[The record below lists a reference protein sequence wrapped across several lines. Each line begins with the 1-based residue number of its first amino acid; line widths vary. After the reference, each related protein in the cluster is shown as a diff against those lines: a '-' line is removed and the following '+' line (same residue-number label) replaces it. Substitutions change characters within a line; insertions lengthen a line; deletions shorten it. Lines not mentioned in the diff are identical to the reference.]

1 MKKRLKNIPKNKFGA
16 TDAVS
21 GLNGADS
28 IVQIGMQAAQN
39 SKENGVT
46 AANTIGSTLGGMAS
60 GASTGMAIGGPWGAA
75 IGAVVGGVSGLV
87 PSLMGRKGSVDPVT
101 GEVTEGSGIKGR
113 RGPSKN
119 ELYERSRDIREN
131 NAYRDY
137 NTTSAYD
144 WYQENGANGYTMAAN
159 GGVIPNA
166 LAYVDDGE
174 LLRTPNG
181 EIINIPE
188 QGKPTDSNLVSVPEG
203 TQVLSDTLKVPG
215 TKETFAEVGRKLMKK
230 QKYGNDVYAQNSR
243 MLNEMHNQ
251 KAYDELLTIQEDM
264 KKKKGIKKSIG
275 KYDTGTPRIR
285 NVQSTAD
292 YNTDIYGTDPYWDA
306 WSGINAWDGVNL
318 SNYQKVNN
326 LQKRYYSLGLHQPGE
341 TLQYS
346 DDVKDYQ
353 TQFNQMFNPINQQI
367 GNLRE
372 SGKIV
377 GRGGTQDIPT
387 TWTDGYAGS
396 QTALR
401 TLGRNAS
408 ANQLTNINARLFARG
423 LEAYNDPET
432 GMVLVKPIDRS
443 DVSTRDLAELSVAE
457 PKTKSLA
464 DLAKIDNPPI
474 TETNPIPKADT
485 NPRRSRSLNVS
496 GAIGDLSSL
505 ISGLSSFIANNQN
518 ARDLNPERVY
528 PRYARA
534 YFSPVEYNI
543 QPQLDAIN
551 RTNAI
556 ARYNETQL
564 APRTGANLAF
574 GIQSAVARNRA
585 INEAYNNQRAINNQT
600 RARNA
605 QVATATSQ
613 FNAQAQHTADV
624 EYAQNRAQAR
634 NLRRQYR
641 SANAAIIPSMLR
653 DIRQNRRDQALLEY
667 MRPFLEYGSTSEAF
681 ANLKRGM
688 K

>member
-1 MKKRLKNIPKNKFGA
+1 MRKRLKNIPKNKFGA
-16 TDAVS
+16 TDATNLAIAA
-21 GLNGADS
+21 G
-28 IVQIGMQAAQN
+28 QQGMSMAQN
-39 SKENGVT
+39 FQDVKQN
-46 AANTIGSTLGGMAS
+46 GSTAGSTALQGLQGALS
-60 GASTGMAIGGPWGAA
+60 GASTGLMLGGPIGAA
-75 IGAVVGGVSGLV
+75 IGAGAGLLTGVIPGII
-87 PSLMGRKGSVDPVT
+87 GRKGSVDPIT
-101 GEVTEGSGIKGR
+101 GEVTKGSGIRGR
-113 RGPSKN
+113 KGPSEE
-119 ELYERSRDIREN
+119 ELLNRSRSIRETN
-131 NAYRDY
+131 DYRNY
-137 NTTSAYD
+137 NTTAAYD
-144 WYQENGANGYTMAAN
+144 YYQENGYNGYTMAAN

-203 TQVLSDTLKVPG
+203 TQVLSDKLKVPG
-215 TKETFAEVGRKLMKK
+215 TKKTFAEAGRKLMKK
-230 QKYGNDVYAQNSR
+230 QKYGNDTYAQNSK
-243 MLNEMHNQ
+243 MLNDRHNQ
-251 KAYDELLTIQEDM
+251 KAYNELLTIQEDM

-285 NVQSTAD
+285 DVQSTAD
-292 YNTDIYGTDPYWDA
+292 YNTDIYGTDPYWNA
-306 WSGINAWDGVNL
+306 WSGINL
-318 SNYQKVNN
+318 QNYQQANDM
-326 LQKRYYSLGLHQPGE
+326 QRRYHQLGLYNPSS
-341 TLQYS
+341 TLTYS

-353 TQFNQMFNPINQQI
+353 TRFNTMFNPINQQI
-367 GNLRE
+367 GNLRT
-372 SGKIV
+372 SGEIV
-377 GRGGTQDIPT
+377 GRGGTQDVPT

-401 TLGRNAS
+401 TLGRNAN

-432 GMVLVKPIDRS
+432 GMVLTRPIVRE
-443 DVSTRDLAELSVAE
+443 DVSTRDLAELAVSE
-457 PKTKSLA
+457 PKTRSLA
-464 DLAKIDNPPI
+464 DLASTNNPSI
-474 TETNPIPKADT
+474 TETSPIPKADT
-485 NPRRSRSLNVS
+485 NPGRSRSFNVS
-496 GAIGDLSSL
+496 GAIGDLSPL

-518 ARDLNPERVY
+518 ARDLNPEPVY

-605 QVATATSQ
+605 QVASNTSQ

-634 NLRRQYR
+634 NLRRKYR
-641 SANAAIIPSMLR
+641 SANAAIIPSMLK
-653 DIRQNRRDQALLEY
+653 DIRQNRRDQALLEF
-667 MRPFLEYGSTSEAF
+667 MRPFLEYGSTDEAIT
-681 ANLKRGM
+681 NLKRGM
-688 K
+688 R

>member
-1 MKKRLKNIPKNKFGA
+1 MRKRLKNIPKNKFGA
-16 TDAVS
+16 TDATNLAIAVGQQ
-21 GLNGADS
+21 GL
-28 IVQIGMQAAQN
+28 QTAQN
-39 SKENGVT
+39 FQDVKQN
-46 AANTIGSTLGGMAS
+46 GSTAGSTVMQGFQGALS
-60 GASTGMAIGGPWGAA
+60 GASAGMMLGGPAGAA
-75 IGAVVGGVSGLV
+75 IGAGAGLLIGSIPGIV
-87 PSLMGRKGSVDPVT
+87 GRKGSVDPVT
-101 GEVTEGSGIKGR
+101 GEITQGSGIKGR
-113 RGPSKN
+113 RGPSKS
-119 ELYERSRDIREN
+119 ELQSRSRDIREN
-131 NAYRDY
+131 NAYREY
-137 NTTSAYD
+137 NNTAAYD
-144 WYQENGANGYTMAAN
+144 YYQDHGYNGFTMVAN

-174 LLRTPNG
+174 LLRTPDG

-203 TQVLSDTLKVPG
+203 TQVLSDKLKVPG
-215 TKETFAEVGRKLMKK
+215 TKETFAEVGKRIMKK
-230 QKYGNDVYAQNSR
+230 QKYGNDVYAQNSK
-243 MLNEMHNQ
+243 MLNDRHNQ
-251 KAYDELLTIQEDM
+251 KAYDELLTIQENM
-264 KKKKGIKKSIG
+264 KKKRGIKKSTG
-275 KYDTGTPRIR
+275 KYDRGTTGIR
-285 NVQSTAD
+285 DVQSTAD
-292 YNTDIYGTDPYWDA
+292 YYTDIYGTDPYWDA
-306 WSGINAWDGVNL
+306 WRGINL
-318 SNYQKVNN
+318 QNYQQANDM
-326 LQKRYYSLGLHQPGE
+326 QRRYHQLGLYNPGS
-341 TLQYS
+341 TLTYS

-353 TQFNQMFNPINQQI
+353 TRFNTMFNPINQQI
-367 GNLRE
+367 GNLRT
-372 SGKIV
+372 SGEIV
-377 GRGGTQDIPT
+377 GRGGTEDIPT

-401 TLGRNAS
+401 TLGRNAN

-432 GMVLVKPIDRS
+432 GMVLTRPINRE

-464 DLAKIDNPPI
+464 DLATVDDTPI
-474 TETNPIPKADT
+474 TETSPIPD
-485 NPRRSRSLNVS
+485 NIPRSNNNTPRSNNRFNLKGNL
-496 GAIGDLSSL
+496 GDISPL
-505 ISGLSSFIANNQN
+505 ISGLSSFVANWQN
-518 ARDLNPERVY
+518 SRDLEPEPVY

-534 YFSPVEYNI
+534 YFSPVEYDI
-543 QPQLDAIN
+543 IPQLNEIN

-556 ARYNETQL
+556 ARYNQTQL

-574 GIQSAVARNRA
+574 GIQSAVARNAA
-585 INEAYNNQRAINNQT
+585 INEAYNNQRINNNTT

-605 QVATATSQ
+605 QVASNTSQ

-667 MRPFLEYGSTSEAF
+667 MRPFLEYGSTSKAF

>member
-21 GLNGADS
+21 GLNGAGS

-60 GASTGMAIGGPWGAA
+60 GASAGMAIGGPWGAA

-113 RGPSKN
+113 RGPSKA
-119 ELYERSRDIREN
+119 ELYERSRNIREN

-137 NTTSAYD
+137 NTTAAYD
-144 WYQENGANGYTMAAN
+144 WYQENGANGYTVAAN

-275 KYDTGTPRIR
+275 KYDKGTK
-285 NVQSTAD
+285 NVRSADDLSWTKDIMPSDWYRSTLSMITPENIQD
-292 YNTDIYGTDPYWDA
+292 Y
-306 WSGINAWDGVNL
+306 
-318 SNYQKVNN
+318 NN
-326 LQKRYYSLGLHQPGE
+326 LQN
-341 TLQYS
+341 T
-346 DDVKDYQ
+346 
-353 TQFNQMFNPINQQI
+353 
-367 GNLRE
+367 
-372 SGKIV
+372 
-377 GRGGTQDIPT
+377 
-387 TWTDGYAGS
+387 YA
-396 QTALR
+396 
-401 TLGRNAS
+401 TLGFTNTKPGNIITPSEAVGNYQGAFDNLTDLNA
-408 ANQLTNINARLFARG
+408 
-423 LEAYNDPET
+423 
-432 GMVLVKPIDRS
+432 
-443 DVSTRDLAELSVAE
+443 
-457 PKTKSLA
+457 
-464 DLAKIDNPPI
+464 
-474 TETNPIPKADT
+474 
-485 NPRRSRSLNVS
+485 
-496 GAIGDLSSL
+496 AIGDLYRNNRLTAVGSTGDSPETWRDGLPGTATWLRHLGRNVTPEQLSQIQSSLHPYVEAFINPDNGMVNFRRNTRTIAPVNSNEVPYLDLSDLADTTQARTIPRATRNITNSKGKVGGNSRSFNSRSTIGDLSPL
-505 ISGLSSFIANNQN
+505 ISGLSSFIANHQN
-518 ARDLNPERVY
+518 AKDLNPEPVY

-653 DIRQNRRDQALLEY
+653 DIRQNKRDQALLEY

>member
-16 TDAVS
+16 TDAVG
-21 GLNGADS
+21 GLNGAGS

-60 GASTGMAIGGPWGAA
+60 GASAGMAIGGPWGAA

-87 PSLMGRKGSVDPVT
+87 PSLMGRKGSVDPIT

-113 RGPSKN
+113 RGPSKD
-119 ELYERSRDIREN
+119 ELYERSQNIREN

-137 NTTSAYD
+137 NTTAAYD
-144 WYQENGANGYTMAAN
+144 WYQENGANGYTLAAN

-292 YNTDIYGTDPYWDA
+292 YNTDIYGTDPYWNA
-306 WSGINAWDGVNL
+306 WSGINL
-318 SNYQKVNN
+318 QNYQQAND
-326 LQKRYYSLGLHQPGE
+326 LQRRYHRLGLYNPADMIPYNAEVQ
-341 TLQYS
+341 
-346 DDVKDYQ
+346 DYQ
-353 TQFNQMFNPINQQI
+353 NQFNNMFNSINQQI
-367 GNLRE
+367 GHLRTL
-372 SGKIV
+372 GRII

-443 DVSTRDLAELSVAE
+443 DVSTRDLAELSTTE
-457 PKTKSLA
+457 SKTRSLA
-464 DLAKIDNPPI
+464 DLASTNNPPI
-474 TETNPIPKADT
+474 TETSPIPTTDT
-485 NPRRSRSLNVS
+485 NSSKSRSFNVS
-496 GAIGDLSSL
+496 GAISDLSPL
-505 ISGLSSFIANNQN
+505 ISGLSSFIANHQN
-518 ARDLNPERVY
+518 AKNLNPEPVY

-534 YFSPVEYNI
+534 YFSPVEYDI

-624 EYAQNRAQAR
+624 ENAQNRAQAR

-653 DIRQNRRDQALLEY
+653 DIRQNKRDQALLEY

>member
-1 MKKRLKNIPKNKFGA
+1 MKKCLNKIPKNKFGA
-16 TDAVS
+16 TDATNLAIAV
-21 GLNGADS
+21 G
-28 IVQIGMQAAQN
+28 QQGMQTAQN
-39 SKENGVT
+39 FQDVKQN
-46 AANTIGSTLGGMAS
+46 GSTAGSTVMQGLQGALS
-60 GASTGMAIGGPWGAA
+60 GASTGMMLGGPMGAA
-75 IGAVVGGVSGLV
+75 IGAGAGLLTGIIPGIV
-87 PSLMGRKGSVDPVT
+87 GRKGSVDPVT

-113 RGPSKN
+113 RGPDKN
-119 ELYERSRDIREN
+119 ELYARSREIRRN
-131 NAYRDY
+131 NALREY
-137 NTTSAYD
+137 NTTAAYD
-144 WYQENGANGYTMAAN
+144 WYQENGVNGYTLAAN

-174 LLRTPNG
+174 LLRTPDGN
-181 EIINIPE
+181 IINIPE

-203 TQVLSDTLKVPG
+203 TQVLSDKLKVPG
-215 TKETFAEVGRKLMKK
+215 TKETFAEAGRKLMKK
-230 QKYGNDVYAQNSR
+230 QKYGNDIYAQNSK
-243 MLNEMHNQ
+243 MLNDRHNEQ
-251 KAYDELLTIQEDM
+251 AYDELLTIQEDM

-275 KYDTGTPRIR
+275 KYDTGTPKIR

-292 YNTDIYGTDPYWDA
+292 YNADIYGTDPYWAA
-306 WSGINAWDGVNL
+306 WRGINL
-318 SNYQKVNN
+318 QNYQQAND
-326 LQKRYYSLGLHQPGE
+326 LQRRYHRLGLYNPADMIPYNAEVQ
-341 TLQYS
+341 
-346 DDVKDYQ
+346 DYQ
-353 TQFNQMFNPINQQI
+353 NQFNNMFNSINQQI
-367 GNLRE
+367 GNLRT

-377 GRGGTQDIPT
+377 GRGGSKDVPT

-401 TLGRNAS
+401 TLGRNAN

-432 GMVLVKPIDRS
+432 GMVLVKPIDRP
-443 DVSTRDLAELSVAE
+443 DVSTRDLAELSTTE
-457 PKTKSLA
+457 PKTRSLA

-485 NPRRSRSLNVS
+485 NPRRYRSFNVS
-496 GAIGDLSSL
+496 GAIGDLSPL
-505 ISGLSSFIANNQN
+505 ISGLSSFVANTQN
-518 ARDLNPERVY
+518 ARDLEPEPVY

-534 YFSPVEYNI
+534 YFSPVEFNI

-605 QVATATSQ
+605 QVASNTSQ

-624 EYAQNRAQAR
+624 ENAQNRAQAR

-653 DIRQNRRDQALLEY
+653 DIRQNKRDQALLEY
-667 MRPFLEYGSTSEAF
+667 MRPFLEYGQSDEAI
-681 ANLKRGM
+681 ANLFKGM

>member
-16 TDAVS
+16 TDAVG
-21 GLNGADS
+21 GLNGAGS

-60 GASTGMAIGGPWGAA
+60 GASAGMAIGGPWGAA

-113 RGPSKN
+113 RGPSKA
-119 ELYERSRDIREN
+119 ELYERSQNIREN

-137 NTTSAYD
+137 NTTAAYD
-144 WYQENGANGYTMAAN
+144 WYQENGANDYTMAAN

-215 TKETFAEVGRKLMKK
+215 TKETFAEAGRKLMKK
-230 QKYGNDVYAQNSR
+230 QKYGNDIYAQNSK
-243 MLNEMHNQ
+243 MLNDRHNQ
-251 KAYDELLTIQEDM
+251 QAYDELLTIQEDM

-275 KYDTGTPRIR
+275 KYDTGTK
-285 NVQSTAD
+285 NVRSADDLSWTRDIMPTDWYRSTLSMITPENMQD
-292 YNTDIYGTDPYWDA
+292 Y
-306 WSGINAWDGVNL
+306 
-318 SNYQKVNN
+318 NN
-326 LQKRYYSLGLHQPGE
+326 LQNTYATLGFTNTKPGDIITPSEAVGKYQGAFDNLTDLNAAIGDLYRNNRLTAVGSTGDSPE
-341 TLQYS
+341 TWR
-346 DDVKDYQ
+346 D
-353 TQFNQMFNPINQQI
+353 
-367 GNLRE
+367 NLP
-372 SGKIV
+372 
-377 GRGGTQDIPT
+377 GTA
-387 TWTDGYAGS
+387 TW
-396 QTALR
+396 LR
-401 TLGRNAS
+401 HLGRNVTPE
-408 ANQLTNINARLFARG
+408 QLSQIQSSLHPYVEAFINPD
-423 LEAYNDPET
+423 N
-432 GMVLVKPIDRS
+432 GMVNFRRNTRSIAPEVHNDLSYLASPI
-443 DVSTRDLAELSVAE
+443 STSIPRATRAITNS
-457 PKTKSLA
+457 KGG
-464 DLAKIDNPPI
+464 IGGNPS
-474 TETNPIPKADT
+474 
-485 NPRRSRSLNVS
+485 RSRSFNVS
-496 GAIGDLSSL
+496 GAISDLSPL
-505 ISGLSSFIANNQN
+505 ISGLSSFIANHQN
-518 ARDLNPERVY
+518 AKNLNPESVY

-653 DIRQNRRDQALLEY
+653 DIRQNKRDQALLEY

>member
-16 TDAVS
+16 TDAVG
-21 GLNGADS
+21 GLNGAGS

-60 GASTGMAIGGPWGAA
+60 GASAGMAIGGPWGAA

-119 ELYERSRDIREN
+119 ELYERSQNIREN

-137 NTTSAYD
+137 NTTAAYD
-144 WYQENGANGYTMAAN
+144 WYQENGANDYTLAAN

-215 TKETFAEVGRKLMKK
+215 TKQTFAEVGRKLMKK

-292 YNTDIYGTDPYWDA
+292 YNTDIYGTDPYWTA
-306 WSGINAWDGVNL
+306 WSGINL
-318 SNYQKVNN
+318 QNYQQAND
-326 LQKRYYSLGLHQPGE
+326 LQRRYHRLGLYNPADMIPYNAEVQ
-341 TLQYS
+341 
-346 DDVKDYQ
+346 DYQ
-353 TQFNQMFNPINQQI
+353 NQFNNMFNSINQQI
-367 GNLRE
+367 GHLRTL
-372 SGKIV
+372 GRII

-443 DVSTRDLAELSVAE
+443 DVSTRDLAELSTTE
-457 PKTKSLA
+457 PKTRSLA
-464 DLAKIDNPPI
+464 DLASTNNQSI
-474 TETNPIPKADT
+474 TETSPIPTTDPNSSK
-485 NPRRSRSLNVS
+485 SRSFNVS
-496 GAIGDLSSL
+496 GAISDLSPL
-505 ISGLSSFIANNQN
+505 ISGLSSFIANHQN
-518 ARDLNPERVY
+518 AKDLNPEPVY

-600 RARNA
+600 RARNT

-624 EYAQNRAQAR
+624 ENAQNRAQAR

-653 DIRQNRRDQALLEY
+653 DIRQNKRDQALLEY

>member
-21 GLNGADS
+21 GLNGAGS

-60 GASTGMAIGGPWGAA
+60 GASAGMAIGGPWGAA

-113 RGPSKN
+113 RGPSKA
-119 ELYERSRDIREN
+119 ELYERSQNIREN

-137 NTTSAYD
+137 NTTAAYD

-275 KYDTGTPRIR
+275 KYDTGTK
-285 NVQSTAD
+285 NVRSADDLSWTRDIMPTDWYRSTLSMITPENIQD
-292 YNTDIYGTDPYWDA
+292 Y
-306 WSGINAWDGVNL
+306 
-318 SNYQKVNN
+318 NN
-326 LQKRYYSLGLHQPGE
+326 LQN
-341 TLQYS
+341 T
-346 DDVKDYQ
+346 
-353 TQFNQMFNPINQQI
+353 
-367 GNLRE
+367 
-372 SGKIV
+372 
-377 GRGGTQDIPT
+377 
-387 TWTDGYAGS
+387 YA
-396 QTALR
+396 
-401 TLGRNAS
+401 TLGFTNTKPGNIITPSEAVGKYQGAFDNLTDLNA
-408 ANQLTNINARLFARG
+408 
-423 LEAYNDPET
+423 
-432 GMVLVKPIDRS
+432 
-443 DVSTRDLAELSVAE
+443 
-457 PKTKSLA
+457 
-464 DLAKIDNPPI
+464 
-474 TETNPIPKADT
+474 
-485 NPRRSRSLNVS
+485 
-496 GAIGDLSSL
+496 AIGDLYRNNRLTAVGSTGDSPETWRDNLPGTATWLRHLGRNVTPEQLSQIQSSLHPYIEAFINPENGMVNFRRNTRTIAPVNSNEVPYLDLSDLADTTQARTIPRATRNITNSEGKAGNNSGSFNIGDLSPL
-505 ISGLSSFIANNQN
+505 ISGLSSFVANTQN
-518 ARDLNPERVY
+518 AKDLNPEPVY

-653 DIRQNRRDQALLEY
+653 DIRQNKRDQALLEY

>member
-1 MKKRLKNIPKNKFGA
+1 MKKIKNIPKCKFGA
-16 TDAVS
+16 NDVNNLAT
-21 GLNGADS
+21 GATQLLS
-28 IVQIGMQAAQN
+28 IGTQAAQN
-39 SKENGVT
+39 SQQNGVT
-46 AANTIGSTLGGMAS
+46 TSNSVLSGLQGTLS
-60 GASTGMAIGGPWGAA
+60 GAATGFAVGGPLGAG
-75 IGAVVGGVSGLV
+75 IGAGVGLLTSVI
-87 PSLMGRKGSVDPVT
+87 PSVIGRKGSVDPIT
-101 GEVTEGSGIKGR
+101 GEVTKGSGIRGR
-113 RGPSKN
+113 RGPSEE
-119 ELYERSRDIREN
+119 ELINRSRSIRETN
-131 NAYRDY
+131 DYRNY
-137 NTTSAYD
+137 NTTAAYD
-144 WYQENGANGYTMAAN
+144 YYQDNGYNGYTMVAN

-203 TQVLSDTLKVPG
+203 TQVLSDKLKVPG
-215 TKETFAEVGRKLMKK
+215 TKETFAEVGKKIMKK
-230 QKYGNDVYAQNSR
+230 QKYGNDIYAQNSK
-243 MLNEMHNQ
+243 MLNERNNQ

-275 KYDTGTPRIR
+275 KYNTGTPRIR

-292 YNTDIYGTDPYWDA
+292 YNTDIYGTDPYWTA
-306 WSGINAWDGVNL
+306 WSGINL
-318 SNYQKVNN
+318 QNYQQAND
-326 LQKRYYSLGLHQPGE
+326 LQRRYHRLGLYNPADMIPYNAEVQ
-341 TLQYS
+341 
-346 DDVKDYQ
+346 DYQ
-353 TQFNQMFNPINQQI
+353 NQFNNTFNSINQQI
-367 GNLRE
+367 GNLRT

-377 GRGGTQDIPT
+377 GRGGTKDVPT

-401 TLGRNAS
+401 TLGRNAN

-432 GMVLVKPIDRS
+432 GMVLTRPINRE

-464 DLAKIDNPPI
+464 DLATVDNPPI

-485 NPRRSRSLNVS
+485 NPRKSRSFNVS
-496 GAIGDLSSL
+496 GVIGNLNPL
-505 ISGLSSFIANNQN
+505 ISGLSSLWANTQN
-518 ARDLNPERVY
+518 ARDLEPEQVP
-528 PRYARA
+528 PRYTRA

-543 QPQLDAIN
+543 NPLLEEIN

-556 ARYNETQL
+556 TRYNQTQL
-564 APRTGANLAF
+564 APRTGANLAY
-574 GIQSAVARNRA
+574 GIQSAVARNKA

-605 QVATATSQ
+605 QMAAGVSQ
-613 FNAQAQHTADV
+613 YNAQAQHTADV
-624 EYAQNRAQAR
+624 ENAQNRAQAR

-641 SANAAIIPSMLR
+641 SANAAIIPSMLK
-653 DIRQNRRDQALLEY
+653 DIRQSRRDQALLEY
-667 MRPFLEYGSTSEAF
+667 MRPFLEYGSTSSAV
-681 ANLKRGM
+681 NRLYGGL
-688 K
+688 

>member
-16 TDAVS
+16 TDATNLAIAA
-21 GLNGADS
+21 G
-28 IVQIGMQAAQN
+28 QQGMSMAQN
-39 SKENGVT
+39 FQDVKQN
-46 AANTIGSTLGGMAS
+46 GSTAGSTVLQGFQGALS
-60 GASTGMAIGGPWGAA
+60 GASTGMMLGGPIGAA
-75 IGAVVGGVSGLV
+75 IGAGAGLLTGVIPGII
-87 PSLMGRKGSVDPVT
+87 GRKGSVDPVT

-113 RGPSKN
+113 RGPSKT
-119 ELYERSRDIREN
+119 ELYARSRDIREN
-131 NAYRDY
+131 NAYRQF
-137 NTTSAYD
+137 NTTAAHDY
-144 WYQENGANGYTMAAN
+144 YQDHGYNGFTMVAN
-159 GGVIPNA
+159 GGIIPNA

-174 LLRTPNG
+174 MLRTPEG
-181 EIINIPE
+181 EIINVPE

-203 TQVLSDTLKVPG
+203 TQVLSDKLKVPG
-215 TKETFAEVGRKLMKK
+215 TKETFAEAGRKLMKK
-230 QKYGNDVYAQNSR
+230 QKYGNDVYAQNSK
-243 MLNEMHNQ
+243 MLNDRHNQ

-275 KYDTGTPRIR
+275 KYDTGTPSVRD
-285 NVQSTAD
+285 VQSTAD
-292 YNTDIYGTDPYWDA
+292 YNTDIYGTDPYWAA
-306 WSGINAWDGVNL
+306 WSGINL
-318 SNYQKVNN
+318 QNYQQANDM
-326 LQKRYYSLGLHQPGE
+326 QRRYHQLGLYNPSS
-341 TLQYS
+341 TLTYS

-353 TQFNQMFNPINQQI
+353 TRFNTMFNPINQQI
-367 GNLRE
+367 GNLRT
-372 SGKIV
+372 SGEIV

-401 TLGRNAS
+401 TLGRNAN

-432 GMVLVKPIDRS
+432 GMVLTRPIARE
-443 DVSTRDLAELSVAE
+443 DVSTRDLAELSVSE
-457 PKTKSLA
+457 PQTRSLT
-464 DLAKIDNPPI
+464 DLANTDNPPI
-474 TETNPIPKADT
+474 TETSPIPKADT
-485 NPRRSRSLNVS
+485 NPRRSRNFNLN
-496 GAIGDLSSL
+496 GTIGNISPL
-505 ISGLSSFIANNQN
+505 ISGLSSFIANRQN
-518 ARDLNPERVY
+518 ARDLEPEPVY

-534 YFSPVEYNI
+534 YFSPIEYNVI
-543 QPQLDAIN
+543 PQLNEIN

-556 ARYNETQL
+556 LRYNQTQL
-564 APRTGANLAF
+564 APRTGANLAY
-574 GIQSAVARNRA
+574 GIQAAIARNAA
-585 INEAYNNQRAINNQT
+585 INEAYNNQRVNNNIT

-605 QVATATSQ
+605 QVASNTSQ

-641 SANAAIIPSMLR
+641 SANAAIIPSMLK

-688 K
+688 R

>member
-1 MKKRLKNIPKNKFGA
+1 MKKCLNKIPKNKFGA
-16 TDAVS
+16 TDATNLAIAV
-21 GLNGADS
+21 G
-28 IVQIGMQAAQN
+28 QQGMQTAQN
-39 SKENGVT
+39 FQDVKQNGST
-46 AANTIGSTLGGMAS
+46 AGSTVMQGLQGALSGANTGMMLGGPM
-60 GASTGMAIGGPWGAA
+60 GAA
-75 IGAVVGGVSGLV
+75 IGAGAGLLTGIIPGIV
-87 PSLMGRKGSVDPVT
+87 GRKGSVDPVT

-113 RGPSKN
+113 RGPDKN
-119 ELYERSRDIREN
+119 ELYARSREIRRN
-131 NAYRDY
+131 NALREY
-137 NTTSAYD
+137 NTTAAYD
-144 WYQENGANGYTMAAN
+144 WYQENGANGYTLAAN

-174 LLRTPNG
+174 LLRTPDGN
-181 EIINIPE
+181 IINIPE

-203 TQVLSDTLKVPG
+203 TQVLSDKLKVPG
-215 TKETFAEVGRKLMKK
+215 TKETFAEAGRKLMKK
-230 QKYGNDVYAQNSR
+230 QKYGNDIYAQNSK
-243 MLNEMHNQ
+243 MLNDRHNQ
-251 KAYDELLTIQEDM
+251 QAYDELLTIQEDM

-275 KYDTGTPRIR
+275 KYDTGTPKIR

-292 YNTDIYGTDPYWDA
+292 YNADIYGTDPYWAA
-306 WSGINAWDGVNL
+306 WRGINL
-318 SNYQKVNN
+318 QNYQQAND
-326 LQKRYYSLGLHQPGE
+326 LQRRYHRLGLYNPADMIPYNAEVQ
-341 TLQYS
+341 
-346 DDVKDYQ
+346 DYQ
-353 TQFNQMFNPINQQI
+353 NQFNNIFNSINQQI
-367 GNLRE
+367 GHLRT
-372 SGKIV
+372 SGRII
-377 GRGGTQDIPT
+377 GRGGTQDTPT

-432 GMVLVKPIDRS
+432 GMVLVKPIDRP

-464 DLAKIDNPPI
+464 NLAKMDNSPI

-485 NPRRSRSLNVS
+485 NPRRSRSFNVS
-496 GAIGDLSSL
+496 GAISDLSPL
-505 ISGLSSFIANNQN
+505 ISGLSSFVANNQN
-518 ARDLNPERVY
+518 ARDLEPEPVY

-624 EYAQNRAQAR
+624 ENAQNRAQAR

-653 DIRQNRRDQALLEY
+653 DIRQNKRDQALLEY
-667 MRPFLEYGSTSEAF
+667 MRPFLEYGQSDEAIT
-681 ANLKRGM
+681 NLFKGM

>member
-16 TDAVS
+16 TDAVG
-21 GLNGADS
+21 GLNGAGS

-60 GASTGMAIGGPWGAA
+60 GASAGMAIGGPWGAA

-113 RGPSKN
+113 RGPSKA
-119 ELYERSRDIREN
+119 ELYERSQNIREN

-137 NTTSAYD
+137 NTTAAYD
-144 WYQENGANGYTMAAN
+144 WYQENGANDYTMAAN

-215 TKETFAEVGRKLMKK
+215 TKQTFAEVGRKLMKK

-251 KAYDELLTIQEDM
+251 KAYDELLTIQENM
-264 KKKKGIKKSIG
+264 KKKKSIKKSVG
-275 KYDTGTPRIR
+275 KYDRGTSNIK
-285 NVQSTAD
+285 SAD
-292 YNTDIYGTDPYWDA
+292 NLSWSTDILP
-306 WSGINAWDGVNL
+306 
-318 SNYQKVNN
+318 
-326 LQKRYYSLGLHQPGE
+326 
-341 TLQYS
+341 S
-346 DDVKDYQ
+346 DWYK
-353 TQFNQMFNPINQQI
+353 
-367 GNLRE
+367 
-372 SGKIV
+372 S
-377 GRGGTQDIPT
+377 
-387 TWTDGYAGS
+387 
-396 QTALR
+396 
-401 TLGRNAS
+401 TLGMITPENM
-408 ANQLTNINARLFARG
+408 Q
-423 LEAYNDPET
+423 EYNDLQNT
-432 GMVLVKPIDRS
+432 YSTLGFGDTKPGDTIQPNENVGIYQGRFDNLT
-443 DVSTRDLAELSVAE
+443 DVNA
-457 PKTKSLA
+457 
-464 DLAKIDNPPI
+464 
-474 TETNPIPKADT
+474 
-485 NPRRSRSLNVS
+485 
-496 GAIGDLSSL
+496 AIGDLYKTGRLTAVGKTGDSPETWRDNLPGTATWLRHLGRNTTPEQLAQIQSNLHPYVEAFINPKNGMVNFRRNARTIAPEVSNDLSSLATPISVDIPRATRAITNSKGEIGGNPSRSRSIGDLSPL
-505 ISGLSSFIANNQN
+505 ISGLSLFVANNQN
-518 ARDLNPERVY
+518 AKDLEQEPVY

-564 APRTGANLAF
+564 APRAGANLAF

-605 QVATATSQ
+605 QVATSTSQ

-634 NLRRQYR
+634 NLRRKYR
-641 SANAAIIPSMLR
+641 SANATIIPSMLR
-653 DIRQNRRDQALLEY
+653 DIRQNRRDQALLEF
-667 MRPFLEYGSTSEAF
+667 MKPFIEYGSTDEAF

-688 K
+688 R

>member
-1 MKKRLKNIPKNKFGA
+1 MKKCLNKIPKNKFGA
-16 TDAVS
+16 TDATNLAIAV
-21 GLNGADS
+21 G
-28 IVQIGMQAAQN
+28 QQGMQTAQN
-39 SKENGVT
+39 FQDVKQN
-46 AANTIGSTLGGMAS
+46 GSTTGSTVMQGLQGALS
-60 GASTGMAIGGPWGAA
+60 GASTGMMVGGPMGAA
-75 IGAVVGGVSGLV
+75 IGAGAGLLTGFIPGIV
-87 PSLMGRKGSVDPVT
+87 GRKGSVDPVT

-113 RGPSKN
+113 RGPDKN
-119 ELYERSRDIREN
+119 ELYARSREIRRN
-131 NAYRDY
+131 NALREY
-137 NTTSAYD
+137 NTTAAYD
-144 WYQENGANGYTMAAN
+144 WYQENGANGYTLAAN

-174 LLRTPNG
+174 LLRTPDG
-181 EIINIPE
+181 DIINIPE

-203 TQVLSDTLKVPG
+203 TQVLSDKLKVPG
-215 TKETFAEVGRKLMKK
+215 TKETFAEAGRKLMKK
-230 QKYGNDVYAQNSR
+230 QKYGNNIYAQNSK
-243 MLNEMHNQ
+243 MLNDRHNQ

-275 KYDTGTPRIR
+275 KYDDGTKNIR
-285 NVQSTAD
+285 SADDLSWTRDIMPTDWYRSTLSMITPENIQD
-292 YNTDIYGTDPYWDA
+292 Y
-306 WSGINAWDGVNL
+306 
-318 SNYQKVNN
+318 NN
-326 LQKRYYSLGLHQPGE
+326 LQN
-341 TLQYS
+341 T
-346 DDVKDYQ
+346 
-353 TQFNQMFNPINQQI
+353 
-367 GNLRE
+367 
-372 SGKIV
+372 
-377 GRGGTQDIPT
+377 
-387 TWTDGYAGS
+387 YA
-396 QTALR
+396 
-401 TLGRNAS
+401 TLGFTNTKPGNIITPSEAVGNYQGAFDNLTDLNA
-408 ANQLTNINARLFARG
+408 
-423 LEAYNDPET
+423 
-432 GMVLVKPIDRS
+432 
-443 DVSTRDLAELSVAE
+443 
-457 PKTKSLA
+457 
-464 DLAKIDNPPI
+464 
-474 TETNPIPKADT
+474 
-485 NPRRSRSLNVS
+485 
-496 GAIGDLSSL
+496 AIGDLYRNNRLTAVGSTGDSPETWRDGLPGTATWLRHLGRNVTPEQLSQIQSSLHPYIEAFINPENGMVNFRRNTRTIAPVNSNEVPYLDLSNLADTSQARTIPRATRNITNSKGNAGNNSRSFNIGDLNPL
-505 ISGLSSFIANNQN
+505 ISGLSSFIANYQN
-518 ARDLNPERVY
+518 AKDLEPEPVY

-653 DIRQNRRDQALLEY
+653 DIRQNKRDQALLEY
-667 MRPFLEYGSTSEAF
+667 MRPFLEYGQSDEAI
-681 ANLKRGM
+681 ANLFKGM

>member
-16 TDAVS
+16 TDATNLAIAA
-21 GLNGADS
+21 G
-28 IVQIGMQAAQN
+28 QQGMSMAQN
-39 SKENGVT
+39 FQDVKQN
-46 AANTIGSTLGGMAS
+46 GSTAGSTALQGLQGALS
-60 GASTGMAIGGPWGAA
+60 GASTGLMLGGPIGAA
-75 IGAVVGGVSGLV
+75 IGAGAGLLTGVIPGII
-87 PSLMGRKGSVDPVT
+87 GRKGSVDPIT
-101 GEVTEGSGIKGR
+101 GEVTKGSGIRGRKGP
-113 RGPSKN
+113 GEE
-119 ELYERSRDIREN
+119 ELLNRSRSIRETN
-131 NAYRDY
+131 DYRNY
-137 NTTSAYD
+137 NTTAAYD
-144 WYQENGANGYTMAAN
+144 YYQDHGYNGFTMVSN
-159 GGVIPNA
+159 GGIIPNA

-174 LLRTPNG
+174 MLRTPNG

-203 TQVLSDTLKVPG
+203 TQVLSDKLKVPG
-215 TKETFAEVGRKLMKK
+215 TKKTFAEAGRKLMKK
-230 QKYGNDVYAQNSR
+230 QKYGNDIYAQNSK
-243 MLNEMHNQ
+243 MLNDRHNQ

-292 YNTDIYGTDPYWDA
+292 YNTDIYGTDPYWAA
-306 WSGINAWDGVNL
+306 WSGINL
-318 SNYQKVNN
+318 QNYQQAND
-326 LQKRYYSLGLHQPGE
+326 LQRRYHRLGLYNPADMIPYNAEVQ
-341 TLQYS
+341 
-346 DDVKDYQ
+346 DYQ
-353 TQFNQMFNPINQQI
+353 NQFNNMFNSINQQI
-367 GNLRE
+367 GNLRT
-372 SGKIV
+372 SGEIV
-377 GRGGTQDIPT
+377 GRGGTQDVPT

-401 TLGRNAS
+401 TLGRNAN
-408 ANQLTNINARLFARG
+408 AKQLTNINARLFARG

-432 GMVLVKPIDRS
+432 GMVLTRPIARE

-457 PKTKSLA
+457 PQTRSLT
-464 DLAKIDNPPI
+464 DLANTDNPPI
-474 TETNPIPKADT
+474 TETSPIPKADT
-485 NPRRSRSLNVS
+485 NPRRSRSFNLR
-496 GAIGDLSSL
+496 GAVGDMSPL
-505 ISGLSSFIANNQN
+505 ISGLSSFIANHQN
-518 ARDLNPERVY
+518 ARDLNPEPVY

-605 QVATATSQ
+605 QVASNTSQ

-641 SANAAIIPSMLR
+641 SANAAIIPSMLK

-667 MRPFLEYGSTSEAF
+667 MRPFLEYGSTSEAIT
-681 ANLKRGM
+681 NLFKGIR
-688 K
+688 

>member
-1 MKKRLKNIPKNKFGA
+1 MKKCLNKIPKNKFGA
-16 TDAVS
+16 TDATNLAIAV
-21 GLNGADS
+21 G
-28 IVQIGMQAAQN
+28 QQGMQTAQN
-39 SKENGVT
+39 FQDVKQN
-46 AANTIGSTLGGMAS
+46 GSTAGSTVMQGLQGALS
-60 GASTGMAIGGPWGAA
+60 GASTGMMLGGPMGAA
-75 IGAVVGGVSGLV
+75 IGAGAGLLTGIIPGIV
-87 PSLMGRKGSVDPVT
+87 GRKGSVDPVT

-113 RGPSKN
+113 RGPDKN
-119 ELYERSRDIREN
+119 ELYARSREIRRN
-131 NAYRDY
+131 NALREY
-137 NTTSAYD
+137 NTTAAYD
-144 WYQENGANGYTMAAN
+144 WYQENGANGYTLAAN

-174 LLRTPNG
+174 LLRTPDGN
-181 EIINIPE
+181 IINIPE

-203 TQVLSDTLKVPG
+203 TQVLSDKLKVPG
-215 TKETFAEVGRKLMKK
+215 TKETFAEAGRKLMKK

-243 MLNEMHNQ
+243 MLNDRHNQ

-275 KYDTGTPRIR
+275 KYDTGTK
-285 NVQSTAD
+285 NVRSADDLSWTRDIMPTDWYRSTLSMITPENMQD
-292 YNTDIYGTDPYWDA
+292 Y
-306 WSGINAWDGVNL
+306 
-318 SNYQKVNN
+318 NN
-326 LQKRYYSLGLHQPGE
+326 LQN
-341 TLQYS
+341 T
-346 DDVKDYQ
+346 
-353 TQFNQMFNPINQQI
+353 
-367 GNLRE
+367 
-372 SGKIV
+372 
-377 GRGGTQDIPT
+377 
-387 TWTDGYAGS
+387 YA
-396 QTALR
+396 
-401 TLGRNAS
+401 TLGFTNTKPGDIITPSEAVGNYQGAFDNLTDLNA
-408 ANQLTNINARLFARG
+408 
-423 LEAYNDPET
+423 
-432 GMVLVKPIDRS
+432 
-443 DVSTRDLAELSVAE
+443 
-457 PKTKSLA
+457 
-464 DLAKIDNPPI
+464 
-474 TETNPIPKADT
+474 
-485 NPRRSRSLNVS
+485 
-496 GAIGDLSSL
+496 AIGDLYRNNRLTAVGSTGDSPETWRDGLPGTATWLRHLGRNVTPEQLAQIQSGLNPYVEAFINPENGMVNFRRNTRTIAPVNANEVPYLDLSDLADTTQARTIPRATRNITNSEGKTGNNSGSFNIGDLSPL
-505 ISGLSSFIANNQN
+505 ISGLSSFVANTQN
-518 ARDLNPERVY
+518 ARELEPEPVY

-653 DIRQNRRDQALLEY
+653 DMRQNKRDQALLEY
-667 MRPFLEYGSTSEAF
+667 MRPFLEYGSTSKAF

-688 K
+688 R

>member
-16 TDAVS
+16 TDAVG
-21 GLNGADS
+21 GLNGAGS

-60 GASTGMAIGGPWGAA
+60 GASAGMAIGGPWGAA

-113 RGPSKN
+113 RGPSKA
-119 ELYERSRDIREN
+119 ELYERSQNIREN

-137 NTTSAYD
+137 NTTAAYD

-251 KAYDELLTIQEDM
+251 KAYDELLTVQEDM

-292 YNTDIYGTDPYWDA
+292 YNTDIYGTDPYWTA
-306 WSGINAWDGVNL
+306 WSGINL
-318 SNYQKVNN
+318 QNYQQAND
-326 LQKRYYSLGLHQPGE
+326 LQRRYHRLGLYNPADMIPYNAEVQ
-341 TLQYS
+341 
-346 DDVKDYQ
+346 DYQ
-353 TQFNQMFNPINQQI
+353 NQFNNMFNSINQQI
-367 GNLRE
+367 GHLRTL
-372 SGKIV
+372 GRII
-377 GRGGTQDIPT
+377 GRGGTQDTPT

-443 DVSTRDLAELSVAE
+443 DVSTRDLAELSTTE
-457 PKTKSLA
+457 PKTRSLA
-464 DLAKIDNPPI
+464 DLASTNNQSI
-474 TETNPIPKADT
+474 TETSPIPTTDT
-485 NPRRSRSLNVS
+485 NSSKSRSFNVS
-496 GAIGDLSSL
+496 GAISDLSPL
-505 ISGLSSFIANNQN
+505 ISGLSSFIANHQN
-518 ARDLNPERVY
+518 AKDLNPEPVY

-624 EYAQNRAQAR
+624 ENAQNRAQAR

-688 K
+688 R

>member
-1 MKKRLKNIPKNKFGA
+1 MKKCLNKIPKNKFGA
-16 TDAVS
+16 TDATNLAIAV
-21 GLNGADS
+21 G
-28 IVQIGMQAAQN
+28 QQGMQTAQN
-39 SKENGVT
+39 FQDVKQN
-46 AANTIGSTLGGMAS
+46 GSTAGSTVMQGLQGALS
-60 GASTGMAIGGPWGAA
+60 GASTGMMLGGPMGAA
-75 IGAVVGGVSGLV
+75 IGAGAGLLTGIIPGIV
-87 PSLMGRKGSVDPVT
+87 GRKGSVDPVT

-113 RGPSKN
+113 RGPDKN
-119 ELYERSRDIREN
+119 ELYARSREIRRN
-131 NAYRDY
+131 NALREY
-137 NTTSAYD
+137 NTTAAYD
-144 WYQENGANGYTMAAN
+144 WYQENGVNGYTLAAN

-174 LLRTPNG
+174 LLRTPDGN
-181 EIINIPE
+181 IINIPE

-203 TQVLSDTLKVPG
+203 TQVLSDKLKVPG
-215 TKETFAEVGRKLMKK
+215 TKETFAEAGRKLMKK
-230 QKYGNDVYAQNSR
+230 QKYGNDIYAQNSK
-243 MLNEMHNQ
+243 MLNDRHNEQ
-251 KAYDELLTIQEDM
+251 AYDELLTIQEDM

-275 KYDTGTPRIR
+275 KYDTGTPKIR

-292 YNTDIYGTDPYWDA
+292 YNADIYGTDPYWAA
-306 WSGINAWDGVNL
+306 WRGINL
-318 SNYQKVNN
+318 QNYQQAND
-326 LQKRYYSLGLHQPGE
+326 LQRRYHRLGLYNPADMIPYNAEVQ
-341 TLQYS
+341 
-346 DDVKDYQ
+346 DYQ
-353 TQFNQMFNPINQQI
+353 NQFNNMFNSINQQI
-367 GNLRE
+367 GHLRTL
-372 SGKIV
+372 GRII
-377 GRGGTQDIPT
+377 GRGGTQDTPT

-443 DVSTRDLAELSVAE
+443 DVSTRDLAELSTTE
-457 PKTKSLA
+457 PKTRSLA
-464 DLAKIDNPPI
+464 DLASTNNQSI
-474 TETNPIPKADT
+474 TETSPIPTTDT
-485 NPRRSRSLNVS
+485 NSSKSRSFNVS
-496 GAIGDLSSL
+496 GAISDLSPL
-505 ISGLSSFIANNQN
+505 ISGLSSFIANHQN
-518 ARDLNPERVY
+518 AKDLNPEPVY

-653 DIRQNRRDQALLEY
+653 DIRQNKRDQALLEY
-667 MRPFLEYGSTSEAF
+667 MRPFLEYGQSDEAI
-681 ANLKRGM
+681 ANLFKGM

>member
-21 GLNGADS
+21 GLNGAGS

-87 PSLMGRKGSVDPVT
+87 PSLMGRKGSVDPIT

-113 RGPSKN
+113 RGPSKE
-119 ELYERSRDIREN
+119 ELYERSRNIREN

-137 NTTSAYD
+137 NTTAAYD
-144 WYQENGANGYTMAAN
+144 WYQNNGANGYTMAAN

-215 TKETFAEVGRKLMKK
+215 TKETFAEAGRKLMKK
-230 QKYGNDVYAQNSR
+230 QKYGNDVYAQNSK
-243 MLNEMHNQ
+243 MLNERYNQ

-275 KYDTGTPRIR
+275 KYDTGTR
-285 NVQSTAD
+285 NIKSANDLSWANDIMPSDWYRSTLSMITPENMQD
-292 YNTDIYGTDPYWDA
+292 Y
-306 WSGINAWDGVNL
+306 
-318 SNYQKVNN
+318 NN
-326 LQKRYYSLGLHQPGE
+326 LQNNYARLGF
-341 TLQYS
+341 T
-346 DDVKDYQ
+346 DVKPGDAITPSEAVGNYQ
-353 TQFNQMFNPINQQI
+353 GAFDNLTDLNAAIRDLYKNKRLTAV
-367 GNLRE
+367 GNTGDSPEIWRDNLPGTATWLRH
-372 SGKIV
+372 
-377 GRGGTQDIPT
+377 
-387 TWTDGYAGS
+387 
-396 QTALR
+396 
-401 TLGRNAS
+401 LGRNVTPE
-408 ANQLTNINARLFARG
+408 QLTQIQSGLNPYVEAFIN
-423 LEAYNDPET
+423 PEN
-432 GMVLVKPIDRS
+432 GMVNFRRN
-443 DVSTRDLAELSVAE
+443 TRTIAPVNANEVPYLDLSDLANTTQARTIPRATTNITNS
-457 PKTKSLA
+457 KG
-464 DLAKIDNPPI
+464 DIGRNPSR
-474 TETNPIPKADT
+474 T
-485 NPRRSRSLNVS
+485 RSFNVS
-496 GAIGDLSSL
+496 GAIGDLSPL
-505 ISGLSSFIANNQN
+505 ISGLSSFIANHQN
-518 ARDLNPERVY
+518 SRNLNPEPVY

-585 INEAYNNQRAINNQT
+585 INEAYNNQRAINNQI

>member
-16 TDAVS
+16 TDAVG
-21 GLNGADS
+21 GLNGAGS

-60 GASTGMAIGGPWGAA
+60 GASAGMAIGGPWGAA

-87 PSLMGRKGSVDPVT
+87 PSLMGRKGSVDPIT

-113 RGPSKN
+113 RGPSKA
-119 ELYERSRDIREN
+119 ELYERSQNIREN

-137 NTTSAYD
+137 NTTAAYD
-144 WYQENGANGYTMAAN
+144 WYQENGANDYTLAAN

-230 QKYGNDVYAQNSR
+230 QKYGNDIYAQNSK
-243 MLNEMHNQ
+243 MLNDRHNQ

-285 NVQSTAD
+285 NVQSTAN
-292 YNTDIYGTDPYWDA
+292 YNTDIYGTDPYWAA
-306 WSGINAWDGVNL
+306 WRGINL
-318 SNYQKVNN
+318 QNYQQAND
-326 LQKRYYSLGLHQPGE
+326 LQRRYHRLGLYNPADMIPYNAEVQ
-341 TLQYS
+341 
-346 DDVKDYQ
+346 DYQ
-353 TQFNQMFNPINQQI
+353 NQFNNMFNSINQQI
-367 GNLRE
+367 GHLRT
-372 SGKIV
+372 SGRII
-377 GRGGTQDIPT
+377 GRGGTQDTPT

-401 TLGRNAS
+401 TLGRNAN

-457 PKTKSLA
+457 PKTRNLA
-464 DLAKIDNPPI
+464 DLASTNNPPI
-474 TETNPIPKADT
+474 TETSPIPTTDT
-485 NPRRSRSLNVS
+485 NSSKSRSFNVS
-496 GAIGDLSSL
+496 GAISDLSPL
-505 ISGLSSFIANNQN
+505 ISGLSSFIANHQN
-518 ARDLNPERVY
+518 AKGLNPEPVY

-653 DIRQNRRDQALLEY
+653 DIRQNKRDQALLEY

>member
-21 GLNGADS
+21 GLNGASS

-87 PSLMGRKGSVDPVT
+87 PSLMGRKGSVDPIT

-113 RGPSKN
+113 RGPSKK

-137 NTTSAYD
+137 NTTAAYD
-144 WYQENGANGYTMAAN
+144 WYQNNGANGYTMAAN

-275 KYDTGTPRIR
+275 KYDTGTSRIR

-292 YNTDIYGTDPYWDA
+292 YNTDIYGTDPYWAA
-306 WSGINAWDGVNL
+306 WSGINL
-318 SNYQKVNN
+318 QNYQQAND
-326 LQKRYYSLGLHQPGE
+326 LQRRYHRLGLYNPADMIPYNAEVQ
-341 TLQYS
+341 
-346 DDVKDYQ
+346 DYQ
-353 TQFNQMFNPINQQI
+353 NQFNNTFNSINQQI
-367 GNLRE
+367 GNLRT

-377 GRGGTQDIPT
+377 GRGGTQDKPT

-401 TLGRNAS
+401 TLGRNAN
-408 ANQLTNINARLFARG
+408 AKQLTNINARLFARG

-432 GMVLVKPIDRS
+432 GMVLTRPIARE

-457 PKTKSLA
+457 PQTRSLT
-464 DLAKIDNPPI
+464 DLANTDNPPI
-474 TETNPIPKADT
+474 TETSPIPKANT
-485 NPRRSRSLNVS
+485 NPRRPRSFNVS
-496 GAIGDLSSL
+496 GDIGDLSPL
-505 ISGLSSFIANNQN
+505 MSGLSSFIANNQN
-518 ARDLNPERVY
+518 ARDLNPEPVY

-600 RARNA
+600 RVRNA
-605 QVATATSQ
+605 QVATSTSQ

-641 SANAAIIPSMLR
+641 SANAAIIPQMLR

-688 K
+688 R

>member
-16 TDAVS
+16 TDAVG
-21 GLNGADS
+21 GLNGAGS

-60 GASTGMAIGGPWGAA
+60 GASAGMAIGGPWGAA

-87 PSLMGRKGSVDPVT
+87 PSLMGRKGSVDPIT

-113 RGPSKN
+113 RGPSKD
-119 ELYERSRDIREN
+119 ELYERSQNIREN

-137 NTTSAYD
+137 NTTAAYD
-144 WYQENGANGYTMAAN
+144 WYQENGANDYTLAAN

-292 YNTDIYGTDPYWDA
+292 YNTDIYGTDPYWNA
-306 WSGINAWDGVNL
+306 WSGINL
-318 SNYQKVNN
+318 QNYQQAND
-326 LQKRYYSLGLHQPGE
+326 LQRRYHRLGLYNPADMIPYNAEVQ
-341 TLQYS
+341 
-346 DDVKDYQ
+346 DYQ
-353 TQFNQMFNPINQQI
+353 NQFNNMFNSINQQI
-367 GNLRE
+367 GHLRTL
-372 SGKIV
+372 GRII

-443 DVSTRDLAELSVAE
+443 DVSTRDLAELSTTE
-457 PKTKSLA
+457 PKTRSLA
-464 DLAKIDNPPI
+464 DLASTNNQSI
-474 TETNPIPKADT
+474 TETSPIPTTDT
-485 NPRRSRSLNVS
+485 NSSKSRSFNVS
-496 GAIGDLSSL
+496 GAISDLSPL
-505 ISGLSSFIANNQN
+505 ISGLSSFIANHQN
-518 ARDLNPERVY
+518 AKDLNPEPVY

-653 DIRQNRRDQALLEY
+653 DIRQNKRDQALLEY
-667 MRPFLEYGSTSEAF
+667 MRPFLEYGQSDEAI
-681 ANLKRGM
+681 ANLFKGM

>member
-16 TDAVS
+16 TDAVG
-21 GLNGADS
+21 GLNGAGS

-60 GASTGMAIGGPWGAA
+60 GASAGMAIGGPWGAA

-113 RGPSKN
+113 RGPSKA
-119 ELYERSRDIREN
+119 ELYERSQNIREN

-137 NTTSAYD
+137 NTTAAYD
-144 WYQENGANGYTMAAN
+144 WYQENGVNGYTMAAN

-285 NVQSTAD
+285 NVQSTAN
-292 YNTDIYGTDPYWDA
+292 YNTDIYGTDPYWAA
-306 WSGINAWDGVNL
+306 WSGINL
-318 SNYQKVNN
+318 QNYQQAND
-326 LQKRYYSLGLHQPGE
+326 LQRRYHRLGLYNPADMIPYNAEVQ
-341 TLQYS
+341 
-346 DDVKDYQ
+346 DYQ
-353 TQFNQMFNPINQQI
+353 NQFNNMFNSINQQI
-367 GNLRE
+367 GHLRTL
-372 SGKIV
+372 GRIV
-377 GRGGTQDIPT
+377 GRGGTKDIPT

-443 DVSTRDLAELSVAE
+443 DVSTRDLAELSTTE
-457 PKTKSLA
+457 PKTRSLA
-464 DLAKIDNPPI
+464 DLASTNNQSI
-474 TETNPIPKADT
+474 TETSPIPTTDT
-485 NPRRSRSLNVS
+485 NSGKSRSFNVS
-496 GAIGDLSSL
+496 GAISDLSPL

-518 ARDLNPERVY
+518 ARDLNPEPVY

-653 DIRQNRRDQALLEY
+653 DIRQNKRDQALLEY

>member
-1 MKKRLKNIPKNKFGA
+1 MKKCLNKIPKNKFGA
-16 TDAVS
+16 TDATNLAIAV
-21 GLNGADS
+21 G
-28 IVQIGMQAAQN
+28 QQGMQTAQN
-39 SKENGVT
+39 FQDVKQN
-46 AANTIGSTLGGMAS
+46 GSTAGSTVMQGLQGALS
-60 GASTGMAIGGPWGAA
+60 GASTGMMLGGPMGAA
-75 IGAVVGGVSGLV
+75 IGAGAGLLTGIIPGIV
-87 PSLMGRKGSVDPVT
+87 GRKGSVDPVT

-113 RGPSKN
+113 RGPDKN
-119 ELYERSRDIREN
+119 ELYARSREIRRN
-131 NAYRDY
+131 NALREY
-137 NTTSAYD
+137 NTTAAYD
-144 WYQENGANGYTMAAN
+144 WYQENGANGYTLAAN

-174 LLRTPNG
+174 LLRTPDGN
-181 EIINIPE
+181 IINIPE

-203 TQVLSDTLKVPG
+203 TQVLSDKLKVPG
-215 TKETFAEVGRKLMKK
+215 TKETFAEAGRKLMKK

-243 MLNEMHNQ
+243 MLNDRHNQ

-275 KYDTGTPRIR
+275 KYDTGTK
-285 NVQSTAD
+285 NVRSADDLSWTRDIMPTDWYRSTLSMITPENMQD
-292 YNTDIYGTDPYWDA
+292 Y
-306 WSGINAWDGVNL
+306 
-318 SNYQKVNN
+318 NN
-326 LQKRYYSLGLHQPGE
+326 LQN
-341 TLQYS
+341 T
-346 DDVKDYQ
+346 
-353 TQFNQMFNPINQQI
+353 
-367 GNLRE
+367 
-372 SGKIV
+372 
-377 GRGGTQDIPT
+377 
-387 TWTDGYAGS
+387 YA
-396 QTALR
+396 
-401 TLGRNAS
+401 TLGFTNTKPGDIITPSEAVGNYQGAFDNLTDLNA
-408 ANQLTNINARLFARG
+408 
-423 LEAYNDPET
+423 
-432 GMVLVKPIDRS
+432 
-443 DVSTRDLAELSVAE
+443 
-457 PKTKSLA
+457 
-464 DLAKIDNPPI
+464 
-474 TETNPIPKADT
+474 
-485 NPRRSRSLNVS
+485 
-496 GAIGDLSSL
+496 AIGDLYRNNRLTAVGSTGDSPETWRDGLPGTATWLRHLGRNVTPEQLAQIQSGLNPYVEAFINPENGMVNFRRNTRTIAPVNANEVPYLDLSDLADTTQARTIPRATRNITNSEGKTGNNSGSFNIGDLSPL
-505 ISGLSSFIANNQN
+505 ISGLSSFVANTQN
-518 ARDLNPERVY
+518 ARELEPEPVY

-624 EYAQNRAQAR
+624 ENAQNRAQAR

>member
-16 TDAVS
+16 TDAVG
-21 GLNGADS
+21 GLNGAGS

-60 GASTGMAIGGPWGAA
+60 GASAGMAIGGPWGAA

-87 PSLMGRKGSVDPVT
+87 PSLMGRKGSVDPIT

-113 RGPSKN
+113 RGPSKA
-119 ELYERSRDIREN
+119 ELYERSQNIREN

-137 NTTSAYD
+137 NTTAAYD
-144 WYQENGANGYTMAAN
+144 WYQENGANDYTLAAN

-243 MLNEMHNQ
+243 MLNERHNQ

-292 YNTDIYGTDPYWDA
+292 YNTDIYGTDPYWTA
-306 WSGINAWDGVNL
+306 WSGINL
-318 SNYQKVNN
+318 QNYQQAND
-326 LQKRYYSLGLHQPGE
+326 LQRRYHRLGLYNPADMIPYNAEVQ
-341 TLQYS
+341 
-346 DDVKDYQ
+346 DYQ
-353 TQFNQMFNPINQQI
+353 NQFNNMFNSINQQI
-367 GNLRE
+367 GHLRTL
-372 SGKIV
+372 GRII

-443 DVSTRDLAELSVAE
+443 DVSTRDLAELSTTE
-457 PKTKSLA
+457 PKTRSLA
-464 DLAKIDNPPI
+464 DLASTNNPPI
-474 TETNPIPKADT
+474 TETSPIPTTDT
-485 NPRRSRSLNVS
+485 NSSKSRSFNVS
-496 GAIGDLSSL
+496 GAISDLSPL
-505 ISGLSSFIANNQN
+505 ISGLSSFIANHQN
-518 ARDLNPERVY
+518 AKDLNPESVY

-688 K
+688 R

>member
-21 GLNGADS
+21 GLNGAGS

-87 PSLMGRKGSVDPVT
+87 PSLMGRKGSVDPIT

-113 RGPSKN
+113 RGPSKA
-119 ELYERSRDIREN
+119 ELYERSRNIREN

-137 NTTSAYD
+137 NTTAAYD
-144 WYQENGANGYTMAAN
+144 WYQENGANDYTLAAN

-230 QKYGNDVYAQNSR
+230 QKYGNDIYAQNSK
-243 MLNEMHNQ
+243 MLNDRHNQ

-275 KYDTGTPRIR
+275 KYDTGTK
-285 NVQSTAD
+285 NVRSADDLSWTRDIMPTDWYRSTLSMITPENIQD
-292 YNTDIYGTDPYWDA
+292 Y
-306 WSGINAWDGVNL
+306 
-318 SNYQKVNN
+318 NN
-326 LQKRYYSLGLHQPGE
+326 LQN
-341 TLQYS
+341 T
-346 DDVKDYQ
+346 
-353 TQFNQMFNPINQQI
+353 
-367 GNLRE
+367 
-372 SGKIV
+372 
-377 GRGGTQDIPT
+377 
-387 TWTDGYAGS
+387 YA
-396 QTALR
+396 
-401 TLGRNAS
+401 TLGFTNTKPGNIITPNEAVGKYQGAFDNLTDLNA
-408 ANQLTNINARLFARG
+408 
-423 LEAYNDPET
+423 
-432 GMVLVKPIDRS
+432 
-443 DVSTRDLAELSVAE
+443 
-457 PKTKSLA
+457 
-464 DLAKIDNPPI
+464 
-474 TETNPIPKADT
+474 
-485 NPRRSRSLNVS
+485 
-496 GAIGDLSSL
+496 AIGDLYRNNRLTAVGSTGDSPETWRDGLPGTATWLRHLGRNVTPEQLSQIQSSLHPYIEAFINPENGMVNFRRNTRTIAPVNSNEVPYLDLSDLADTTQAKTIPRATRNITNSKGKAGNNSRGFNLRSTIGDLSPL

-518 ARDLNPERVY
+518 AKNLNPEPVY

-653 DIRQNRRDQALLEY
+653 DIRQNKRDQALLEY

>member
-1 MKKRLKNIPKNKFGA
+1 MKKCLNKIPKNKFGA
-16 TDAVS
+16 SDATDMLT
-21 GLNGADS
+21 GIGQLGIN
-28 IVQIGMQAAQN
+28 GMQAVANNQQ
-39 SKENGVT
+39 NGVT
-46 AANTIGSTLGGMAS
+46 VSNSIGSTLNSAVT
-60 GASTGMAIGGPWGAA
+60 GAELGSMFGHIGTG
-75 IGAVVGGVSGLV
+75 IGAVAGGLTGLAS
-87 PSLMGRKGSVDPVT
+87 SLVGRKGFVDSVT

-113 RGPSKN
+113 RGPDKN
-119 ELYERSRDIREN
+119 ELYARSREIRRN
-131 NAYRDY
+131 NALREY
-137 NTTSAYD
+137 NTTAAYD
-144 WYQENGANGYTMAAN
+144 WYQENGANGYTLAAN

-174 LLRTPNG
+174 LLRTPDGN
-181 EIINIPE
+181 IINIPE

-203 TQVLSDTLKVPG
+203 TQVLSDKLKVPG
-215 TKETFAEVGRKLMKK
+215 TKETFAEAGRKLMKK
-230 QKYGNDVYAQNSR
+230 QKYGNDIYAQNSK
-243 MLNEMHNQ
+243 MLNDRHNQ

-292 YNTDIYGTDPYWDA
+292 YNADIYGTDPYWAA
-306 WSGINAWDGVNL
+306 WRGINL
-318 SNYQKVNN
+318 QNYQQAND
-326 LQKRYYSLGLHQPGE
+326 LQRRYHRLGLYNPADMIPYNAEVQ
-341 TLQYS
+341 
-346 DDVKDYQ
+346 DYQ
-353 TQFNQMFNPINQQI
+353 NQFNNMFNSINQQI
-367 GNLRE
+367 GHLRTL
-372 SGKIV
+372 GRII

-518 ARDLNPERVY
+518 AKDLNPEPVY

-624 EYAQNRAQAR
+624 ENAQNRAQAR

-653 DIRQNRRDQALLEY
+653 DIRQNKRDQALLEY